1 MTLSPPPPVSTHQ
14 YLNWYLGRS
23 PPSSECA
30 RPPPRQR
37 WLFRQP
43 LPPPPPPAPSS
54 PWPASRSPCRRLI
67 ARGRLRPVRSAAARS
82 SCWRQLRR
90 RGGGAWAESAG
101 GAVTSPLPK
110 NRPAGI
116 CGGRNAPR
124 GGESCGG
131 TPAQSP
137 APSPRACL
145 LSGAERGTP
154 MRRGAADGRGGP
166 LRVRLRRQMGRGH
179 QGHSVPTHK
188 SESRF
193 CSHATRCAPLGGGPQ
208 QGTLSISPQRMYL
221 FSFAPKTDPPPPARA
236 LSLFSGQRESK
247 GGGRPSQ
254 LLALPGRQRSR
265 LKGPPAAAPSRQWSA
280 WQS

>member
-1 MTLSPPPPVSTHQ
+1 MACDPLSSPPPVSIHQ
-14 YLNWYLGRS
+14 CLNWDLGRS

-30 RPPPRQR
+30 RPPPSQR

-43 LPPPPPPAPSS
+43 LPPPLPPLPPAPSS

-90 RGGGAWAESAG
+90 RGGGAWAGSAG

-124 GGESCGG
+124 GRESCGG

-145 LSGAERGTP
+145 LSGAEKGTP
-154 MRRGAADGRGGP
+154 MRRRAADGRGGP

-179 QGHSVPTHK
+179 PGHSVPTHE
-188 SESRF
+188 SESQSRF
-193 CSHATRCAPLGGGPQ
+193 CSHATRCAPLGGGDPSRAPSPFSLSGSVFIFPQ
-208 QGTLSISPQRMYL
+208 TRSPPL
-221 FSFAPKTDPPPPARA
+221 LPGPSASSLDKERA
-236 LSLFSGQRESK
+236 
-247 GGGRPSQ
+247 GGG
-254 LLALPGRQRSR
+254 LLSF
-265 LKGPPAAAPSRQWSA
+265 
-280 WQS
+280 